1 MKTSIAQVL
10 IDEKQIDSITRNI
23 AAQISKDYK
32 GKDLAVVVLLK
43 GSFIFAADIFRR
55 LTVPCAVDFMAA
67 SSYGNQT
74 VSTGKLNITKDI
86 CLDIADKDVL
96 IIDDIMDS
104 GLTMSRICAYLQE
117 RNPSSIKTCVLL
129 DKPDRRTVDIQPDY
143 IGAVIPDRFVVGYG
157 LDFDEHYRNL
167 PYIAV
172 LSVESDTSDDYD

>member
-23 AAQISKDYK
+23 AAQISKDYN

-55 LTVPCAVDFMAA
+55 LTVPCAVDFMVV

-96 IIDDIMDS
+96 VIDDIMDS
-104 GLTMSRICAYLQE
+104 GLTMSRICAYLQK

-129 DKPDRRTVDIQPDY
+129 DKPDRRTTDIQPDY
-143 IGAVIPDRFVVGYG
+143 VGAVIPDRFVVGYG

-172 LSVESDTSDDYD
+172 LSVSPNTQNNYD